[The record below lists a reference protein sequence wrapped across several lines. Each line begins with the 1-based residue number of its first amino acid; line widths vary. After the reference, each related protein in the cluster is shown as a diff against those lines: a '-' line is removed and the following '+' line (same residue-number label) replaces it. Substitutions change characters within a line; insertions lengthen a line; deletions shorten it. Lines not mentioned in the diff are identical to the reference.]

1 MPSCQLDYPLRTV
14 NEFFKVRPVQEALAG
29 FRPTGP
35 VTSERIPV
43 VAYCR
48 PERGVVLNATYG
60 YAGSERDLR
69 GTKIIPAGF
78 LSPQAIRMKLLACLS
93 AGLDVDETRRQA
105 L

>member
-1 MPSCQLDYPLRTV
+1 
-14 NEFFKVRPVQEALAG
+14 
-29 FRPTGP
+29 
-35 VTSERIPV
+35 

-78 LSPQAIRMKLLACLS
+78 LSPQAIRMKLLACLA
-93 AGLDVDETRRQA
+93 AGLDVDETRWAFSQDDG
-105 L
+105 